1 MPKFMDLTNQ
11 RFGRLKVIK
20 RAANNGKQTVWE
32 CDCECGSTV
41 LVQAGHLRSGAI
53 ISCGCYKKENSTKK
67 ATVHGKWGSKLHRV
81 WLSMRQRCNNP
92 KCKSYKHYGNRGI
105 SICAEWGDFA
115 TFENWA
121 LHNGYAEGLTIERI
135 NVNGNYCP
143 ENCTWIL
150 RSEQARNTTR
160 TLNNRHLFK
169 KD

>member
-1 MPKFMDLTNQ
+1 MPRFIDLTNQ

-20 RAANNGKQTVWE
+20 RATNNGKQTVWE
-32 CDCECGSTV
+32 CECECGNTTF
-41 LVQAGHLRSGAI
+41 VQAGHLRSGTI
-53 ISCGCYKKENSTKK
+53 VSCGCYRKENSTNK
-67 ATVHGKWGSKLHRV
+67 ATVHGKWGSKLHMV
-81 WLSMRQRCNNP
+81 WLTMRQRCKNP
-92 KCKSYKHYGNRGI
+92 KCKSYRNYGSRGI
-105 SICAEWGDFA
+105 SVCAEWDDFS

-143 ENCTWIL
+143 ENCTWIP